1 MYKWIKGNSFNKI
14 ATMYSGNITLNV
26 PCINLFDN
34 VNWCIVGIDS
44 SSKKVGIKC
53 INKDDIAKKTFN
65 EDTDNKVSIGKSF
78 VRISNK
84 SLINEISAL
93 LKEDAS
99 GKKFAV
105 SYNAK
110 DKMIEID
117 LNNPQK

>member
-1 MYKWIKGNSFNKI
+1 MYKWVKGNSFNKV
-14 ATMYSGNITLNV
+14 ATIYSGNITLNV
-26 PCINLFDN
+26 PCISLFEN

-44 SSKKVGIKC
+44 ATKKVGIKC
-53 INKDDIAKKTFN
+53 INKDDIAKKTYN
-65 EDTDNKVSIGKSF
+65 EDTYNKVSVGKSF

-105 SYNAK
+105 SYNSK
-110 DKMIEID
+110 EKMIEID
-117 LNNPQK
+117 LNNPQQ

>member
-1 MYKWIKGNSFNKI
+1 MYKWVKGNSFNKI

-65 EDTDNKVSIGKSF
+65 EDTYNKVSIGKSF
-78 VRISNK
+78 IRICNK
-84 SLINEISAL
+84 SIIKEISKTTKKRA
-93 LKEDAS
+93 E
-99 GKKFAV
+99 GEKFAV
-105 SYNAK
+105 SFNHK
-110 DKMIEID
+110 DKILEID
-117 LNNPQK
+117 LNTTL

>member
-1 MYKWIKGNSFNKI
+1 MYKWVKGNSFNKI

-65 EDTDNKVSIGKSF
+65 EDTYNKVSIGKSF

>member
-1 MYKWIKGNSFNKI
+1 MYKWVKGNSFNKV
-14 ATMYSGNITLNV
+14 ATIYPGNITLNV

-65 EDTDNKVSIGKSF
+65 EDTYNKVSIGKSF

-105 SYNAK
+105 SYNSK